1 MEGTLDRQRVT
12 DVTPKP
18 TAQSEG
24 GVRGGE
30 SCQVE
35 GRVLTE
41 DKQMTWGQE

>member
-18 TAQSEG
+18 TAQC
-24 GVRGGE
+24 VGGE